1 MGKSRTV
8 GGYERHS
15 LAIGEK
21 IKVKGGFA
29 KTLELVYAGMPS
41 DDRYCLA
48 IVSTYG
54 NNQAGYNLYFPL
66 SRTDLEFEGKR
77 FYVERVSPEE
87 IRLRNGV

>member
-21 IKVKGGFA
+21 FKVKGGFA
-29 KTLELVYAGMPS
+29 RTLEIVYAGMPS
-41 DDRYCLA
+41 DDRYSLV

-66 SRTDLEFEGKR
+66 SRTDLKIDGKR
-77 FYVERVSPEE
+77 LYVERVSPEE
-87 IRLRNGV
+87 IRLRKGV